1 MRRVTLAKRQQR
13 EQTRAKL
20 VDAALDVFALH
31 GYDRATVEEISV
43 AAGHSKGAYYF
54 HFSTKEEILL
64 ELLDVWTSEQ
74 SQRLKAFESVAAPA
88 VALLETL
95 ESFLS
100 FADRDERWPPLL
112 VEFWAQ
118 AQRSHKVRRSLR
130 NAYASWQR
138 DLTRVFRRGME
149 AGVLSSSLDV
159 EAGARMMLA
168 AHDGLVVEHCLG
180 DDTSRRAS
188 LRKFLGLLLGSL
200 VASAEASDETALSAV
215 GQSRPRRGEPLG

>member
-1 MRRVTLAKRQQR
+1 MKRVTLAKHQQR

-64 ELLDVWTSEQ
+64 ELLDVWTSQQ
-74 SQRLKAFESVAAPA
+74 SRRLKAFESMAAPA
-88 VALLETL
+88 AALLETL

-118 AQRSHKVRRSLR
+118 AQRSDKIRRSLR
-130 NAYASWQR
+130 DAYTSWQM
-138 DLTRVFRRGME
+138 DLTRVFGKAIE
-149 AGVLSSSLDV
+149 ADVLPSTLDV
-159 EAGARMMLA
+159 EAAARMMLA

-180 DDTSRRAS
+180 DGRSQRAS
-188 LRKFLGLLLGSL
+188 LRKVLGLLLGSL
-200 VASAEASDETALSAV
+200 MASAEASEETPLSAV
-215 GQSRPRRGEPLG
+215 GQSRPRRGEPQA